1 MQKVSRTLLPRPLP
15 GSIGTGL
22 TGFPGETEKFLALG
36 ERSHRQGSPAK
47 ARRLSRYIARRRASV
62 CHLPI
67 PHNTSE
73 SALAHSED
81 EGGALLKVYRGM
93 GLRDFLTINRH
104 GLLLDQSARL
114 TG

>member
-1 MQKVSRTLLPRPLP
+1 MNQRSTRRDTRHLPL
-15 GSIGTGL
+15 IQ
-22 TGFPGETEKFLALG
+22 GFPGETEKFLALG
-36 ERSHRQGSPAK
+36 ERSHMQGSPAK
-47 ARRLSRYIARRRASV
+47 ARRLSRCVARLRVPV

-81 EGGALLKVYRGM
+81 KWGALLKVYRCM